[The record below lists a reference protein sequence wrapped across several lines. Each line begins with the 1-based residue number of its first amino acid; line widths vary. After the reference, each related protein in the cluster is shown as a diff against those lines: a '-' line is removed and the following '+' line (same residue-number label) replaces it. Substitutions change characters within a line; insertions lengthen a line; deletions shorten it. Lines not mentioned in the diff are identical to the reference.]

1 MLLTGKCNYKLEYR
15 VDWVGVKI
23 DLPFSAPDLSRIIDP
38 LVIQQG
44 ITDPWV
50 VLLVHLLVV
59 HRFHVHHHRR
69 LGVQI

>member
-1 MLLTGKCNYKLEYR
+1 MESK
-15 VDWVGVKI
+15 
-23 DLPFSAPDLSRIIDP
+23 DLQVSAPDLSRIIDP
-38 LVIQQG
+38 LVIQPG

-59 HRFHVHHHRR
+59 HRFHVHHRRRR